1 MCRTKGIE
9 MSNKNRDQSEQE
21 NSTETLGASGQNSN
35 PVASPSR
42 RRLIKLGSAAVP
54 VIATLASRPA
64 LAWHCK
70 SPSAWGS
77 EIINPNTSL
86 KTNAGHQS
94 YPDETWYISNWRDNV
109 ARSSAG
115 YNGKPWDVLR
125 SKYSAINN
133 LPANSPLKT
142 SLDYTK
148 VTIAQLQVAVPG
160 IRMAGA
166 SPSALVKSV
175 LSSGT
180 DLQKSTIVAQLNYLL
195 LSPLS
200 RNQIEMCLPASA
212 LQQMADGTY
221 KPAGLSQ
228 PWSAAHVKRYL
239 YENWIAR

>member
-1 MCRTKGIE
+1 
-9 MSNKNRDQSEQE
+9 MSNKNRELPEQD
-21 NSTETLGASGQNSN
+21 NSIESVGSSVQNSN

-54 VIATLASRPA
+54 VVATLASRPA

-77 EIINPNTSL
+77 EIINPNSSL
-86 KTNAGHQS
+86 KANAGHQS
-94 YPDETWYISNWRDNV
+94 YPDETWYITNWRDNV

-125 SKYSAINN
+125 SKYPAINN
-133 LPANSPLKT
+133 LPAASAIKT

-148 VTIAQLQVAVPG
+148 VTIAQLQAAVPG
-160 IRMAGA
+160 IHVAGA
-166 SPSALVKSV
+166 SSSAFVKNV
-175 LSSGT
+175 LNSGT
-180 DLQKSTIVAQLNYLL
+180 DLQKSTITAQLNYLL

-200 RNQIEMCLPASA
+200 QNQIEMCLPTSA
-212 LQQMADGTY
+212 LQKMADGTY
-221 KPAGLSQ
+221 KPAGLDQ
-228 PWSAAHVKRYL
+228 PWNASQVKTYL